1 MASEKGAP
9 VFVKVDDY
17 KDVLELVDLIKAK
30 LVEARDTINNLYEL
44 KNEEDAELDLWN
56 TEIEEIERKINFI
69 DKSLFEPKM

>member
-1 MASEKGAP
+1 MASENGAP

-17 KDVLELVDLIKAK
+17 KDVLELVNLLKAK
-30 LVEARDTINNLYEL
+30 LVEARDTINDLYEL

-56 TEIEEIERKINFI
+56 TEMEEIERKINFV